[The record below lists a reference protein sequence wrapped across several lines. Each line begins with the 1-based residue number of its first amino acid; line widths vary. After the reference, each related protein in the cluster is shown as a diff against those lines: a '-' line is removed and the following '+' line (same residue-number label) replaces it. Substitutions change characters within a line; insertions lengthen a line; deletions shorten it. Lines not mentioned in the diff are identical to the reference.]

1 MKSEVINIIKKTKFP
16 YLLTSQVLSQV
27 TINMMNFLL
36 LVKIYEK
43 TDSTFAVSMLW
54 ISYALPLILIGPF
67 ASTLV
72 DILDR
77 RFVLM
82 GANLLQSL
90 TILYYA
96 LFFKENV
103 FLLYG
108 ITFFYSLI
116 NQFYVPA
123 ETASVSYLV
132 KKEELPFASGML
144 YLTQQLSIVAGFAL
158 ASLFNQVFGFSI
170 SLLLCSLFLFIAFV
184 SVIFLPK
191 MKLTE
196 TEKQS
201 PEESIKM
208 FFQSIYSGY
217 KFIKSSKNIL
227 MTFSIL
233 IIVQIM
239 FSIIIVSVPMIA
251 KTVIKIPASLSGVY
265 LVIPAGIGSMLGA
278 FNIPAFLKNKWRKK
292 YLIRRSLL
300 LLSILIF
307 LETFVVYY
315 LPSPVN
321 IIVSAVIVFFL
332 GIFFTGVYIPAQ
344 TFLQESTPNNYKGR
358 IFGNMWFV
366 TTISTI
372 IPLIFYG
379 VITEIFGIRFVM
391 VSISIVCFLMYYL
404 SKNSHKF
411 FKNNLE
417 INEV

>member
-1 MKSEVINIIKKTKFP
+1 
-16 YLLTSQVLSQV
+16 
-27 TINMMNFLL
+27 
-36 LVKIYEK
+36 
-43 TDSTFAVSMLW
+43 
-54 ISYALPLILIGPF
+54 
-67 ASTLV
+67 
-72 DILDR
+72 
-77 RFVLM
+77 
-82 GANLLQSL
+82 
-90 TILYYA
+90 
-96 LFFKENV
+96 
-103 FLLYG
+103 
-108 ITFFYSLI
+108 
-116 NQFYVPA
+116 
-123 ETASVSYLV
+123 
-132 KKEELPFASGML
+132 
-144 YLTQQLSIVAGFAL
+144 
-158 ASLFNQVFGFSI
+158 
-170 SLLLCSLFLFIAFV
+170 
-184 SVIFLPK
+184 
-191 MKLTE
+191 
-196 TEKQS
+196 
-201 PEESIKM
+201 
-208 FFQSIYSGY
+208 
-217 KFIKSSKNIL
+217 
-227 MTFSIL
+227 
-233 IIVQIM
+233 
-239 FSIIIVSVPMIA
+239 
-251 KTVIKIPASLSGVY
+251 
-265 LVIPAGIGSMLGA
+265 VIPAGIGSMLGA